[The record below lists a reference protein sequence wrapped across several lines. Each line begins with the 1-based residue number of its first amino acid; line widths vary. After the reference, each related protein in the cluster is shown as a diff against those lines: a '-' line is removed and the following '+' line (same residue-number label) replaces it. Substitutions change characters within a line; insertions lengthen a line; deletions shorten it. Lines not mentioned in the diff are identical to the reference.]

1 MTSTEQPRRTW
12 QQRLGGGLFL
22 ITGAGLV
29 VHLLIGL
36 PLWLTVFGGVVI
48 AASLYLMVG
57 NAADPT
63 LQARIRTGLAC
74 GAVAT
79 VCYDATRTLY
89 VVATHA
95 SVHPFDT
102 WRLFGLA
109 LVGPGAPPW
118 AVWSAGTAFHLNN
131 GLLFAVAYTIWLGE
145 RGPLWGVGF
154 ALVLETFMLGLF
166 PGWLHLRAL
175 GEFTQMSM
183 LGHVAYGAVLGFLA
197 RRMIRSGGLRV
208 AS

>member
-1 MTSTEQPRRTW
+1 MTSTEELRTW
-12 QQRLGGGLFL
+12 RQRLGGGLFL
-22 ITGAGLV
+22 VTGAGLV
-29 VHLLIGL
+29 VHLLVGL
-36 PLWLTVFGGVVI
+36 PLWLTVIGGVALAV
-48 AASLYLMVG
+48 SVYLMVG

-63 LQARIRTGLAC
+63 LRARVRTGLVS
-74 GAVAT
+74 GMVAT

-89 VVATHA
+89 VLTNHA

-118 AVWSAGTAFHLNN
+118 AVWAAGTAFHLSN

-154 ALVLETFMLGLF
+154 ALVLEAFMLGLF

-183 LGHVAYGAVLGFLA
+183 LGHVAYGAVLGLVA
-197 RRMIRSGGLRV
+197 RRMIRSGRIKV